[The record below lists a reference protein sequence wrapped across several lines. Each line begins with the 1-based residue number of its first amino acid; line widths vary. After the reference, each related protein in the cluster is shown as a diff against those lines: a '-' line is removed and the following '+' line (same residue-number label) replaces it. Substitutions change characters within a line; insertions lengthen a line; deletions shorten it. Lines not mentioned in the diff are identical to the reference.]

1 MIFLIVMLCCVCVC
15 SVSCTMLYFNKKKI
29 PADVKDPDEIL
40 HHTPWYWLQNIFFS
54 IFISVLI
61 IIAVATACN
70 NEEAKRLYDETE
82 NLNLYVEVIDE
93 SDNEYLR
100 YHFWNK
106 VYIHNSNVDRL
117 RAIPENRWYG
127 RFIFHPEL
135 YENIPYVN
143 FSLNGG

>member
-1 MIFLIVMLCCVCVC
+1 MIFLIIMLCCAGIF
-15 SVSCTMLYFNKKKI
+15 SLSCAMLYFNKKKI
-29 PADVKDPDEIL
+29 PADVKYPNDIL
-40 HHTPWYWLQNIFFS
+40 HRTPWYWLQNFS
-54 IFISVLI
+54 FSFFISALI
-61 IIAVATACN
+61 LVAVAIACAN
-70 NEEAKRLYDETE
+70 GEAKRLYDETE
-82 NLNLYVEVIDE
+82 NLNLYVEVVGE

-106 VYIHNSNVDRL
+106 VHTHNSNVDRL
-117 RAIPENRWYG
+117 RVTPENMWYG

>member
-1 MIFLIVMLCCVCVC
+1 MIFLIIMLCCVGIF
-15 SVSCTMLYFNKKKI
+15 SLSCAMLYFNKKKI
-29 PADVKDPDEIL
+29 PADVRDPNEIL
-40 HHTPWYWLQNIFFS
+40 RHTPWYWLQSISFS

-61 IIAVATACN
+61 ITTVATACAN
-70 NEEAKRLYDETE
+70 YDARRLYNETE
-82 NLNLYVEVIDE
+82 NLNLYVEVISE

-106 VYIHNSNVDRL
+106 VHIHNSNVDRL
-117 RAIPENRWYG
+117 RVTPENMWYG
-127 RFIFHPEL
+127 WFIFHPEL

>member
-1 MIFLIVMLCCVCVC
+1 MIFLIVMLCCVCVY

-29 PADVKDPDEIL
+29 PADVKDPNGIL
-40 HHTPWYWLQNIFFS
+40 RHTPWYWLQSSSFS
-54 IFISVLI
+54 IFLSVLI
-61 IIAVATACN
+61 LVVVATACDN
-70 NEEAKRLYDETE
+70 NEAKRLYDESE
-82 NLNLYVEVIDE
+82 NLNLYVEVISE

-106 VYIHNSNVDRL
+106 VHTHNSRVDKWRTT
-117 RAIPENRWYG
+117 PENMWYG